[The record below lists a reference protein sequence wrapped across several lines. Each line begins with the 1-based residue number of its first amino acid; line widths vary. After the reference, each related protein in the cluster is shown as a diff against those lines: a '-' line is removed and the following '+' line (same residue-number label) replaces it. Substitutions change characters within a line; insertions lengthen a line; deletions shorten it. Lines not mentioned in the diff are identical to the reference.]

1 MPAIANHGSNRVAIV
16 WQTTDFENPV
26 SELYIYDIPEV
37 VYYEHCEACSR
48 IIPDSASIPLEGI
61 SGGTIS
67 QHCRLVQGKRVISL
81 DQHMGGV
88 HTLSPLY
95 QFAGPNVIAL
105 GGLQILHTV
114 DNQEAYP
121 RNVQYQKCFV
131 WGPVFSQDGEC
142 TQISMKVFDLS
153 FADRQRLNSFFEWK
167 PNRKYHNIAL
177 DAFHCAC
184 ALHDDGFK
192 IVLPDITIAAS
203 EPATDRKNT
212 SKTKPATFEEIVA
225 SLNRTAWT
233 FWPRRASSWAP
244 DSVQDLGST
253 LRNDSLARQAALER
267 KQEWLRGRIVGMKRV
282 GLTDFEIAEFW
293 NISDWTR
300 YGQIIKPEG
309 WRELGK
315 VGDE

>member
-37 VYYEHCEACSR
+37 VYYEQCEACSR
-48 IIPDSASIPLEGI
+48 TIPDSPSIPLEGI

-67 QHCRLVQGKRVISL
+67 QHCRLVQGKRVMSL

-88 HTLSPLY
+88 HTFSPLY
-95 QFAGPNVIAL
+95 QSAGPKEIAL
-105 GGLQILHTV
+105 GGLQILHTF

-121 RNVQYQKCFV
+121 KNVQYQKCFV

-167 PNRKYHNIAL
+167 PDRKYHNIAL

-192 IVLPDITIAAS
+192 IVLPDITIEAS
-203 EPATDRKNT
+203 EPATDRNNT

-225 SLNRTAWT
+225 SLNRTAWS
-233 FWPRRASSWAP
+233 FWPRKASSSAP
-244 DSVQDLGST
+244 DKVQDLGST

-282 GLTDFEIAEFW
+282 GMTDFEIAEVW
-293 NISDWTR
+293 NISNWTR
-300 YGQIIKPEG
+300 YGQVIKPEG
-309 WRELGK
+309 WRKLG
-315 VGDE
+315 